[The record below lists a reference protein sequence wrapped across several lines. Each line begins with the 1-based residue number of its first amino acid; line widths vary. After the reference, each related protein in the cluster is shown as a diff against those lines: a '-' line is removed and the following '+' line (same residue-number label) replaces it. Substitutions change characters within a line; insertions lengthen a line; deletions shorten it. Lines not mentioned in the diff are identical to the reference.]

1 MPNVHPKSGGPY
13 TLYCDEC
20 GCWIPNTAN
29 TEMRKEGAIAY
40 SHFCDNGVCDM
51 RNGEILDSSRKKA
64 QEDSAVRKHIGKPV
78 PACCIR
84 ANIKPGMEVDIVLKK
99 DQPTGIYPHK
109 QPYAPAWHKSYADGR
124 KCRTSP
130 GVPRKSVIHY
140 NAGVW
145 REPRHRLLLCL
156 SLLVFSCHGRTRFGS
171 LKLTNIMING
181 IIFRATVMA
190 CALDKRVI
198 F

>member
-99 DQPTGIYPHK
+99 DQPTGILT
-109 QPYAPAWHKSYADGR
+109 R
-124 KCRTSP
+124 
-130 GVPRKSVIHY
+130 GVVKAI
-140 NAGVW
+140 
-145 REPRHRLLLCL
+145 
-156 SLLVFSCHGRTRFGS
+156 
-171 LKLTNIMING
+171 LTNSHTHPRG
-181 IIFRATVMA
+181 IKVM
-190 CALDKRVI
+190 LTDRSVGRVQE
-198 F
+198 FPAKA